1 MMMRERIMRH
11 TRTISIK
18 MPPAMPMREQNF
30 GTERYTY
37 STVSEIKGEG
47 TRAGWQHSSLNSN

>member
-1 MMMRERIMRH
+1 MMMSERILRR
-11 TRTISIK
+11 TRTISIE

-47 TRAGWQHSSLNSN
+47 YRGRVATSSLYSN